1 MWHSPKMGIRIERI
15 KTIWYPNMMVSRT
28 LLEKMIEHEHTIY
41 IYIHHF
47 MIVNVIFTID
57 IPRWPWDSWA
67 SLGARNGRSNSS
79 DSAAMAKGS
88 RSLDPAMFFLHGDS
102 MGVPLVIIHFGVSMV
117 HKPSSYWGSIS
128 GNHQMGYQEQFGSSL
143 MILYAMTVT
152 LW

>member
-1 MWHSPKMGIRIERI
+1 MGIRIERI

-28 LLEKMIEHEHTIY
+28 LSEKMIEHEHTIY
-41 IYIHHF
+41 IISFYDCECNIYH
-47 MIVNVIFTID
+47 ID

-88 RSLDPAMFFLHGDS
+88 RSLDPAMFFFFHGDS

-117 HKPSSYWGSIS
+117 HKPSSYWGSIY
-128 GNHQMGYQEQFGSSL
+128 GNQQMGYQKL
-143 MILYAMTVT
+143 PVTVWIRIIDFICYDCYP
-152 LW
+152 LVI